1 MANVKEIKKEVRIQV
16 CITNELKNKFQ
27 ELCEKKGLGMSTQ
40 ITLLINDFIKNNN

>member
-1 MANVKEIKKEVRIQV
+1 MKKIKKETKLLICLTQ
-16 CITNELKNKFQ
+16 TMKNEFQ